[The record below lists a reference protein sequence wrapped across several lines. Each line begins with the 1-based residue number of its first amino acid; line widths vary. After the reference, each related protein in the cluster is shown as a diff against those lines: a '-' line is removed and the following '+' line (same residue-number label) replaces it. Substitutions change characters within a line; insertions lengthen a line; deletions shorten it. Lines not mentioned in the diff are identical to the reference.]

1 MAVGMDVYVIG
12 YASHPPAE
20 RILTKRL
27 EEMVYDTS
35 AQALRAAGVERREI
49 DHITIAACDE
59 LDGRS
64 ISNMLMVAPAGGYLK
79 DELRVTDSGMV
90 GLHLAAMRIA
100 SGRYSL
106 GLLASWNKTSIA
118 PFEDVMRM
126 RCEPFF
132 TRPIGLN
139 AAIADAL
146 FAQAQCDRGNASED
160 QASATSASLQRNAAS
175 NPRGLRRKPASNG
188 DIAGSAY
195 IATPLRQA
203 HCAPVSDGAVSM
215 VLASGD
221 WLKRQPNAKP
231 LARIGGIGSS
241 IDHYYLGKERLAGLS
256 SFRQAWDRALRQAN
270 IRSAAAIGAVET
282 DCQTAYHALAYAAT
296 LDLKD
301 SPAFCPSGSAFAQNP
316 YFCSGLINLIEAI
329 EQVRGT
335 AGPVQQSAMNFAAA
349 HGQHGF
355 AQQGNVVAVV
365 ERV

>member
-1 MAVGMDVYVIG
+1 VGIDVYIIG

-20 RILTKRL
+20 KVLTKRL
-27 EEMVYDTS
+27 EEMAYDTS
-35 AQALRAAGVERREI
+35 AQALRAAGVERGEL
-49 DHITIAACDE
+49 DHITLATCDE

-79 DELRVTDSGMV
+79 DELRVTDSGMA

-100 SGRYSL
+100 SGRYHL
-106 GLLASWNKTSIA
+106 GLLASWNKTSKA

-146 FAQAQCDRGNASED
+146 FAQAQCDSGKATEND
-160 QASATSASLQRNAAS
+160 ASAASARLQRAAAI
-175 NPRGLRRKPASNG
+175 NPRGLRRKPAG
-188 DIAGSAY
+188 GEQIASSPY
-195 IATPLRQA
+195 IATPLREG
-203 HCAPVSDGAVSM
+203 HCAPVSDGAVSI

-221 WLKRQPNAKP
+221 WLKRNPRVKP
-231 LARIGGIGSS
+231 QARIAGVGSS
-241 IDHYYLGKERLAGLS
+241 IDHYYLGKERLAELT
-256 SFRQAWDRALRQAN
+256 SFKQAWDSALRQAGV
-270 IRSAAAIGAVET
+270 RSAADVGSVEA
-282 DCQTAYHALAYAAT
+282 DCQTAYHALAYSGA
-296 LDLKD
+296 LGLLG

-316 YFCSGLINLIEAI
+316 YFCAGLINLIEAI
-329 EQVRGT
+329 EQLRGN
-335 AGPVQQSAMNFAAA
+335 AGAAQQSPTNFTAA

-355 AQQGNVVAVV
+355 AQQGNVVTIL

>member
-1 MAVGMDVYVIG
+1 MDVFVIG
-12 YASHPPAE
+12 YACHPPAE
-20 RILTKRL
+20 KIVTKRL
-27 EEMVYDTS
+27 EEMAYDTS
-35 AQALRAAGVERREI
+35 AAALRAAGVGRAEL

-90 GLHLAAMRIA
+90 GLALAAMRIVT
-100 SGRYSL
+100 GRYSL
-106 GLLASWNKTSIA
+106 GLLASWSKTSKA

-146 FAQAQCDRGNASED
+146 FAQAQSEAIAAAEEKVASIGARL
-160 QASATSASLQRNAAS
+160 QAAASA
-175 NPRGLRRKPASNG
+175 NPRGMGRRPLSRDAIAS
-188 DIAGSAY
+188 SRY
-195 IATPLRQA
+195 VATPLREG
-203 HCAPVSDGAVSM
+203 HCAPVTDGAASI
-215 VLASGD
+215 VLASAD
-221 WLKRQPNAKP
+221 WLKRNPKAKP
-231 LARIGGIGSS
+231 LARLAGIGSS
-241 IDHYYLGKERLAGLS
+241 LDHYYLGKERLTALG
-256 SFRQAWDRALRQAN
+256 SFNKAWQGALGQSN
-270 IRSAAAIGAVET
+270 VKSASDLGAVEA
-282 DCQTAYHALAYAAT
+282 DCQTAFHALAYADA
-296 LDLKD
+296 LGLEN

-316 YFCSGLINLIEAI
+316 YFCAGLINLVEAI
-329 EQVRGT
+329 EQVRGS
-335 AGPVQQSAMNFAAA
+335 AGPVQQPPMKFAAA

>member
-1 MAVGMDVYVIG
+1 MDVYVVG

-20 RILTKRL
+20 KVLSKRL

-35 AQALRAAGVERREI
+35 AQALRAAGVERSEL
-49 DHITIAACDE
+49 DHITLATCDE

-64 ISNMLMVAPAGGYLK
+64 ISSMLMVAPSGGYLK
-79 DELRVTDSGMV
+79 DELKVTDAGMV

-100 SGRYSL
+100 TGRYGL
-106 GLLASWNKTSIA
+106 GLLASWNKTSKA

-146 FAQAQCDRGNASED
+146 FAQAQCDAGKASETA
-160 QASATSASLQRNAAS
+160 ASAASAKLQRAAAS
-175 NPRGLRRKPASNG
+175 NPRGLRRKAAG
-188 DIAGSAY
+188 DKDIAASPY
-195 IATPLRQA
+195 VATPLREG
-203 HCAPVSDGAVSM
+203 HRAPVSDGAVSI

-221 WLKRQPNAKP
+221 WLERNPNAKP
-231 LARIGGIGSS
+231 LARIAGIGSS
-241 IDHYYLGKERLAGLS
+241 IDHYYLGKTRLADLT
-256 SFRQAWDRALRQAN
+256 SFRQAWDGALRQAGVK
-270 IRSAAAIGAVET
+270 SVSDIGAVEA
-282 DCQTAYHALAYAAT
+282 DCQTAYHALAYAGA
-296 LDLKD
+296 LRLAD

-316 YFCSGLINLIEAI
+316 YFCAGLVNLLEAV
-329 EQVRGT
+329 EQVGGN
-335 AGPVQQSAMNFAAA
+335 AGPTQQPQTKFAAA

-355 AQQGNVVAVV
+355 AQQGNVVAIV

>member
-1 MAVGMDVYVIG
+1 MDVYIIG

-20 RILTKRL
+20 KVLSKRL

-35 AQALRAAGVERREI
+35 AQALRAAGVERSEI
-49 DHITIAACDE
+49 DHITLAACDE

-64 ISNMLMVAPAGGYLK
+64 ISNMVMVAPAGGYLK

-100 SGRYSL
+100 AGRYHL
-106 GLLASWNKTSIA
+106 GLLASWNKTSKA

-146 FAQAQCDRGNASED
+146 FAQAQCSVGNASE
-160 QASATSASLQRNAAS
+160 AEATAVSAKFQSAAAS
-175 NPRGLRRKPASNG
+175 NPRGLQRMPASG
-188 DIAGSAY
+188 KDVASSRY
-195 IATPLRQA
+195 IATPLREG
-203 HCAPVSDGAVSM
+203 HCAPVSDGAVSI
-215 VLASGD
+215 VLASGE
-221 WLKRQPNAKP
+221 WLKRNSRIKP
-231 LARIGGIGSS
+231 LARIAGIGSS
-241 IDHYYLGKERLAGLS
+241 IDHYYLGKERLADLT
-256 SFRQAWDRALRQAN
+256 SFKQAWDGALRQAGVK
-270 IRSAAAIGAVET
+270 STADFGAVEA
-282 DCQTAYHALAYAAT
+282 DCQTAYHALAYAGA
-296 LDLKD
+296 LGLRD
-301 SPAFCPSGSAFAQNP
+301 SPAFCPSGSGFAQNP
-316 YFCSGLINLIEAI
+316 YFCVGLINLIEAV
-329 EQVRGT
+329 EQVRGN
-335 AGPVQQSAMNFAAA
+335 AGPAQQSRAQFAAA

>member
-1 MAVGMDVYVIG
+1 MDVYVIG

-20 RILTKRL
+20 KVLSKRL

-35 AQALRAAGVERREI
+35 AQALRAAGVERSEI

-100 SGRYSL
+100 TGRYSL

-146 FAQAQCDRGNASED
+146 FAQAQSEAGNTGENVATA
-160 QASATSASLQRNAAS
+160 ASAKLQRAAAS
-175 NPRGLRRKPASNG
+175 NPRGLQRKPASSEA
-188 DIAGSAY
+188 IASSPY
-195 IATPLRQA
+195 VATPLREG
-203 HCAPVSDGAVSM
+203 HCAPVSDGAVSI

-221 WLKRQPNAKP
+221 WLKRNPKAKP
-231 LARIGGIGSS
+231 RARIAGVGSS
-241 IDHYYLGKERLAGLS
+241 IDHYYLGKERLAGLT
-256 SFRQAWDRALRQAN
+256 SFRQAWDSALRQAN
-270 IRSAAAIGAVET
+270 VKSVSAIGAVEA
-282 DCQTAYHALAYAAT
+282 DCQTAYHALAYARALGLT
-296 LDLKD
+296 D

-316 YFCSGLINLIEAI
+316 YFCAGLVNLIEAI
-329 EQVRGT
+329 EQVRGN
-335 AGPVQQSAMNFAAA
+335 AGSKQQSQTNFAAA